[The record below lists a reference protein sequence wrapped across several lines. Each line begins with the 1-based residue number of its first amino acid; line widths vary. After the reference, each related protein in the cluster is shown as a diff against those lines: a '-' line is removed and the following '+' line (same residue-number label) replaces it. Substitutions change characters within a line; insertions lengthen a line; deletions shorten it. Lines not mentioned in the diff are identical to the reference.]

1 MSLPLIAAWLVRW
14 IGFVA
19 LAGLVGG
26 FVVDLFV
33 LPPGAPEA
41 AIVRRRL
48 RMLRLGCATLL
59 LLSAGGEL
67 WQRAST
73 MSGGG
78 PGPALQA
85 VPAVLTRTH
94 FGSVWIARAA
104 GLLALLPLSSASSWR
119 LQGLGALGAFGIALT
134 VSLTGH
140 AGDWG
145 DVSLTAGIDWVH
157 VVAGTTWTGG
167 LFVLAGIVLR
177 AGARWPAALLA
188 DVMRRFSA
196 LAAWC
201 LLAVVLSG
209 AYSTWVQ
216 LPTVAALWQT
226 VYGRVLAAKLLL
238 VLSLVCWGAVNRYTV
253 LPRLGAGRASGVLER
268 VFRVGRL
275 ALIGSSRTPRLV
287 LPSRLAVYVAREA
300 ALAIL
305 VFACTAVL
313 VESTPARHARHL
325 EHRAASE
332 GPVQVTM
339 AELHAG
345 GGVPRGWSFTPPT
358 GDIARGR
365 QVFVRL
371 GCFACHAVASE
382 HFPPS
387 SGVGPDLTGAGEHH
401 PAGYL
406 LESVI
411 NPNAVIVQGPGYTGP
426 AGLSIMPSYADR
438 LAVQELLDLVA
449 YLHSL

>member
-1 MSLPLIAAWLVRW
+1 
-14 IGFVA
+14 
-19 LAGLVGG
+19 
-26 FVVDLFV
+26 
-33 LPPGAPEA
+33 
-41 AIVRRRL
+41 
-48 RMLRLGCATLL
+48 
-59 LLSAGGEL
+59 
-67 WQRAST
+67 
-73 MSGGG
+73 
-78 PGPALQA
+78 
-85 VPAVLTRTH
+85 
-94 FGSVWIARAA
+94 
-104 GLLALLPLSSASSWR
+104 
-119 LQGLGALGAFGIALT
+119 
-134 VSLTGH
+134 
-140 AGDWG
+140 
-145 DVSLTAGIDWVH
+145 
-157 VVAGTTWTGG
+157 
-167 LFVLAGIVLR
+167 
-177 AGARWPAALLA
+177 
-188 DVMRRFSA
+188 MRRFSA

-209 AYSTWVQ
+209 AYSRWVQ

-268 VFRVGRL
+268 AFRLGRL
-275 ALIGSSRTPRLV
+275 ALIGSSRKPRLA

-332 GPVQVTM
+332 GPVPVTM
-339 AELHAG
+339 PELHAG

-387 SGVGPDLTGAGEHH
+387 SGVGPNLTGAGGHH

-411 NPNAVIVQGPGYTGP
+411 NPNAVIVKGPGYTGP
-426 AGLSIMPSYADR
+426 ACRSCRATLIDWRSKSCWISSPTRIQGRAIHHARRSSGDA
-438 LAVQELLDLVA
+438 
-449 YLHSL
+449 